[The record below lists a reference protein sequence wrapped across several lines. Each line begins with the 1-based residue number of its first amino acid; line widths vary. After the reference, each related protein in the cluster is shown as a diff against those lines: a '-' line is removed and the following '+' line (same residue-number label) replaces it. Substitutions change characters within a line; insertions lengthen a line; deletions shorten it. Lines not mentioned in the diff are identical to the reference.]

1 MPFLHSPKHL
11 KRRQAGVALIMSLVF
26 LVLLTILGLTAMS
39 TTILQE
45 KMTANMKDKNLAFQA
60 AETGLVTAEQWL
72 NAQLSK
78 PVFPNTA
85 VGLYLPSTTD
95 TANWDS
101 VIWSGTV
108 NLVVFPNTPTGSG
121 VGSLAS
127 VETAPKYIIED
138 LGEAQDGS
146 LVLPKDYKGVG
157 KTILR
162 ITARGTGGTDSAQ
175 AMVQSTFG
183 RQF

>member
-1 MPFLHSPKHL
+1 MPFLHSPKRL
-11 KRRQAGVALIMSLVF
+11 KRRQVGVALIMALVF
-26 LVLLTILGLTAMS
+26 LILLTILGLTAMS

-60 AETGLVTAEQWL
+60 AESGLVAAEQWL

-78 PVFPNTA
+78 PVFPINA
-85 VGLYLPSTTD
+85 AGLYLPSTTAL
-95 TANWDS
+95 ANWDS
-101 VIWSGTV
+101 VDWTGTA
-108 NLVVFPNTPTGSG
+108 NLVVFPNTPTGTG
-121 VGSLAS
+121 VGSLGG

-175 AMVQSTFG
+175 AMVQSTFS
-183 RQF
+183 RNY